1 MLLAYLGPET
11 TLPLASVAATAMG
24 VVLMFGRQA
33 ARVAGTLLGP
43 IARAFRP
50 APKPATAAGSHL
62 FQQRGVRPSLAGSR
76 PVEAQASEAEA
87 ACR

>member
-24 VVLMFGRQA
+24 VLLMFGRQV

-43 IARAFRP
+43 IGRAFRP
-50 APKPATAAGSHL
+50 APKPVPAAAHL
-62 FQQRGVRPSLAGSR
+62 FEQRGVRPSLAAAR
-76 PVEAQASEAEA
+76 PVATPDSEAA
-87 ACR
+87 PR